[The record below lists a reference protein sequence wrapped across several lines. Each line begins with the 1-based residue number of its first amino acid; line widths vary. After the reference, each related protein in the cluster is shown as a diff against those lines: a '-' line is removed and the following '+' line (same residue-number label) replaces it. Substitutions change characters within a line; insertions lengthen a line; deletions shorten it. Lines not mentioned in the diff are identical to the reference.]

1 MNDNNINNIKTCP
14 VCEAKIKLD
23 TDSHYI
29 ARDDTGTGFAMLAG
43 GQEPQLWDAV
53 DCPECGC
60 QVILGKRKRPILVKP
75 TSIVEDTVTEAKT
88 DDDTENGT
96 IRETITTTRE
106 ELKMIVAEAIREAML
121 ENQVAALGT
130 TRKGWIDVGRVF
142 KAACSHGRKVSLG
155 YVGTMCEQAR
165 QYCENNS
172 VSVKAFED
180 KWVDYLNNPES
191 TIYDAYGMA
200 RLRTRGG
207 KK

>member
-1 MNDNNINNIKTCP
+1 MSNTNINNERACP
-14 VCEAKIKLD
+14 VCGAKITLG

-29 ARDDTGTGFAMLAG
+29 ARDDTSTGLTMLAG
-43 GQEPQLWDAV
+43 GQEPQIWDAV

-60 QVILGKRKRPILVKP
+60 QVILGKRKRPLVEKS
-75 TSIVEDTVTEAKT
+75 TLTVEEAETKS
-88 DDDTENGT
+88 DTE
-96 IRETITTTRE
+96 REESITTTRD
-106 ELKMIVAEAIREAML
+106 ELKKIVADAVREVMVDKQA
-121 ENQVAALGT
+121 ESIGKP
-130 TRKGWIDVGRVF
+130 RKGWLDVGRVF

-180 KWVDYLNNPES
+180 KWVDYLHNPES
-191 TIYDAYGMA
+191 TIDDAYGMA